1 VYVNVPV
8 RYTITPEMVIV
19 PVVLNVKLLVIIPA
33 PDNVPVPVII
43 KRHVPLTVLGLDTLQ
58 DRFPVIEIWF
68 PCTPRPKVP
77 LGKSTFAKVKFCGTL
92 KPPLLLTVKV
102 AVVVIKLLPPNVN
115 DKVPDEG
122 MFREVDIVKLFDSV
136 IVPDADI
143 CHQVMPLVANVHV
156 PKTNVELVVT
166 TVPAVYVNVPVLK
179 FTMPDMVNVPGVLMI
194 ILFVMIPVL
203 PDQVPVP
210 LNVIIDV
217 PETVTDPTPRLL
229 VFIVFPV
236 RVTVEVLLSDN
247 VPPIFK
253 LLESVNVRFAPENIT
268 LFQDIPLVSKVVDVL
283 QFNVELVVMT
293 VPAVYVIVPVL

>member
-1 VYVNVPV
+1 
-8 RYTITPEMVIV
+8 
-19 PVVLNVKLLVIIPA
+19 
-33 PDNVPVPVII
+33 
-43 KRHVPLTVLGLDTLQ
+43 
-58 DRFPVIEIWF
+58 
-68 PCTPRPKVP
+68 
-77 LGKSTFAKVKFCGTL
+77 
-92 KPPLLLTVKV
+92 
-102 AVVVIKLLPPNVN
+102 
-115 DKVPDEG
+115 
-122 MFREVDIVKLFDSV
+122 
-136 IVPDADI
+136 
-143 CHQVMPLVANVHV
+143 MPLVANVHV